1 MINNKLSA
9 LNNKLLVGSV
19 LCDLQKASDCVNYDI
34 LLSKMEFYGITGK
47 ANNLIKSYLQDRF
60 QRVLVDHDSRRHT
73 SDWEPVK
80 QGVPQGSILGSLLF
94 LLHINDLP
102 KTISNMSNP
111 IVFADNTIMTI
122 TSSDP
127 KMLKKN
133 TYMTLLCN

>member
-1 MINNKLSA
+1 
-9 LNNKLLVGSV
+9 
-19 LCDLQKASDCVNYDI
+19 
-34 LLSKMEFYGITGK
+34 MEFYGITGK

-80 QGVPQGSILGSLLF
+80 HGVPQGSILGSLLF

-111 IVFADNTIMTI
+111 IIFADNKIMTI

-127 KMLKKN
+127 KMLKKKKYIYDIIMQLN
-133 TYMTLLCN
+133 RWFKSNLLSLNLEKKLFFYNLKKKSGN